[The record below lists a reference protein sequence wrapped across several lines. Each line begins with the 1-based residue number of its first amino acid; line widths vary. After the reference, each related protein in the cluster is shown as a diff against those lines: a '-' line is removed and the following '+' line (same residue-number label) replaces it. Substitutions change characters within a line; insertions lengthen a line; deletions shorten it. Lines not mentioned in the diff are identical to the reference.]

1 MSTQLSGIWNN
12 QERTR
17 LASDQLKLVVKTE
30 HNYTEPI
37 GPAEGAMMTIPA
49 KLPPTRWSPVTISSD
64 EDCERLDR
72 ALEELEKEDQWINS
86 FIKRLNCTIEE
97 IGHKN

>member
-1 MSTQLSGIWNN
+1 M
-12 QERTR
+12 
-17 LASDQLKLVVKTE
+17 VKTE
-30 HNYTEPI
+30 HNYSEPI